1 MTEVSTELVDDLAT
15 AMVSTGT
22 SVMDDNEVT
31 TGFITVI
38 LASVTLLAAVAE
50 DSAVTVDG
58 DDDVVTAIL
67 STA

>member
-1 MTEVSTELVDDLAT
+1 
-15 AMVSTGT
+15 VSTGT

>member
-1 MTEVSTELVDDLAT
+1 MEVSTELVDDLAT

>member
-1 MTEVSTELVDDLAT
+1 MMEVSTELVDDLAT